1 MANWYNEIGPESD
14 IIVTSRIRLAR
25 NITGFPFPSKMS
37 EQQRAEMTQKVK
49 KALLEINAPFA
60 KNLRYIDMGDVPE
73 REVYAMVERHIISP
87 EFAGSNST
95 RGIIISEDESVS
107 VMIGEEDHLRIQV
120 LKTGLNLKEAY
131 DIAERLD
138 TLLCQK
144 LGFAYNSELG
154 FLTECPTNIGTGLRA
169 SVMMHLPML
178 DYSSAVR
185 ELTESVNKIGFTMR
199 GLYGEGSNA
208 GANLYQLSNQ
218 ITLGITEQDALDNLE
233 AIAKQFIAK
242 ELEAR
247 EKTDKQLLEDEI
259 FRAFGILKNARLL
272 SSKEMLR
279 HLSLIKLG
287 VSMGIINI
295 DASLPIKLLVE
306 GQPNMLMRA
315 FGELD
320 SRERDI
326 KRASF
331 IREAL

>member
-1 MANWYNEIGPESD
+1 
-14 IIVTSRIRLAR
+14 
-25 NITGFPFPSKMS
+25 
-37 EQQRAEMTQKVK
+37 
-49 KALLEINAPFA
+49 
-60 KNLRYIDMGDVPE
+60 
-73 REVYAMVERHIISP
+73 
-87 EFAGSNST
+87 
-95 RGIIISEDESVS
+95 
-107 VMIGEEDHLRIQV
+107 
-120 LKTGLNLKEAY
+120 
-131 DIAERLD
+131 
-138 TLLCQK
+138 
-144 LGFAYNSELG
+144 
-154 FLTECPTNIGTGLRA
+154 
-169 SVMMHLPML
+169 
-178 DYSSAVR
+178 
-185 ELTESVNKIGFTMR
+185 MR

-287 VSMGIINI
+287 VGMGIINI